1 MGTNIRKNSTYISQN
16 LEALVAVSD
25 GWGDGNSYHT
35 TYSEYFGDLT
45 ANDHLEVVFSRSGSS
60 HLIGMEQFMQTLS

>member
-16 LEALVAVSD
+16 LEALVVSD

-35 TYSEYFGDLT
+35 TCGVYFGDLT
-45 ANDHLEVVFSRSGSS
+45 ANDHLEVVLSRSF
-60 HLIGMEQFMQTLS
+60 I